1 MNWMEILQPAL
12 QMILTAIIGL
22 LASIL
27 VAAVNTKRQEILE
40 RIKDEKAKKYVDLI
54 ADTITKCVMATNQ
67 TYVESMKDKDIFDEE
82 AHKEAF
88 KRTYDAVLDI
98 LNGDAVEYIEEV
110 YGDIQGY
117 LTNAIEAE
125 VNSQKWGE

>member
-12 QMILTAIIGL
+12 QMILTAIVGL

-40 RIKDEKAKKYVDLI
+40 KIKDEKAKKYVELI

-67 TYVESMKDKDIFDEE
+67 TYVEEMKDKDIFDEE

-88 KRTYDAVLDI
+88 KKTYDAVLDI
-98 LNGDAVEYIEEV
+98 LNRDAIEYIESV
-110 YGDIQGY
+110 YGDVQGY

-125 VNSQKWGE
+125 VNNLKY

>member
-54 ADTITKCVMATNQ
+54 ADTITKCVMATNK